1 MDGLGVS
8 RRRFLAGMVGAA
20 SGASAGAV
28 ATALPAL
35 AGPTGPP
42 SQSPR
47 TLSPEVANDWIDVLY
62 DVVLAEGL
70 TPPNAARVYN
80 YCTLAMY
87 EAAVAGMPAHRS
99 LGGQLSGLGALPLPR
114 RGVPLD
120 WPSAVSASVA
130 TVAGT
135 LFSDA
140 SDASRARITAA
151 DAALVDARRAAG
163 VPAPILAGSREH
175 GRKVGEALLAWIAGD
190 GFAGI
195 VGMPYTPPTGPDRWR
210 STPPNFGVAIE
221 PHWEQV
227 RPMVLRSAVEVEPEP
242 HVAFSVE
249 PGSAFHDQALATY
262 ETSRHLTDEHRAI
275 ARFWT
280 DNPRT
285 SGLPSGHWLLLVKQV
300 ARARALRLDTTL
312 EAYARAGVALHD
324 AFLNCWAWK
333 YRINLLR
340 PVSYVQDHID
350 PTWATFVNTPQFPE
364 YTSGHS
370 VASRSVA
377 TVLSDLLGTVAFTD
391 ESHLVRGMPARHFS
405 SFFAAADEAAQ
416 SRLFGGIHFPMG
428 IEAGKAQ
435 GDQVGALVVARLHT
449 RR

>member
-1 MDGLGVS
+1 MESWQVS
-8 RRRFLAGMVGAA
+8 RRRFLAGVAGVAA
-20 SGASAGAV
+20 SASAGGV
-28 ATALPAL
+28 ITALPAG
-35 AGPTGPP
+35 AAPTGPP
-42 SQSPR
+42 SQSPGA
-47 TLSPEVANDWIDVLY
+47 LPPDVANDWIDVLY

-130 TVAGT
+130 TVAGA
-135 LFSDA
+135 LFADA
-140 SDASRARITAA
+140 SVSSRARIA
-151 DAALVDARRAAG
+151 DAEAGQTGARRAAG
-163 VPAPILAGSREH
+163 VPAPLLAASREH
-175 GRKVGEALLAWIAGD
+175 GRRVGEALVGWLADD

-195 VGMPYTPPTGPDRWR
+195 TGTPYAPPVGPDRWR

-221 PHWEQV
+221 PHWGRV
-227 RPMVLRSAVEVEPEP
+227 RPMVLRSALEVEPEP

-249 PGSAFHDQALATY
+249 PGSAFHDEALATY
-262 ETSRHLTDEHRAI
+262 EASRVLTDEHRRI

-285 SGLPSGHWLLLVKQV
+285 SGLPSGHWLLIVTQV
-300 ARARALRLDTTL
+300 SRARALRLDTTL

-333 YRINLLR
+333 YRINLVR
-340 PVSYVQDHID
+340 PVSYILDHID
-350 PTWATFVNTPQFPE
+350 PGWSTFVNTPQFPE

-416 SRLFGGIHFPMG
+416 SRLYGGIHFPMG